1 MQDQQNNQ
9 NRLFDKWPDRY
20 DQWFQTPVGA
30 LVKQYESALLLD
42 LLQPRPGER
51 ILDAGC
57 GTGVFTL
64 DLLALGPRTVG
75 LEISRPMLI
84 RARQKAKEFPFEP
97 IAGNMMFLPFA
108 AEVFDKTV
116 SMTALEFVEDAQGAV
131 RELFRVTRKG
141 GTIVVTTLNSLSP
154 WATRRK
160 QKAEKGHQLFK
171 KMIFRSPD
179 EMRRLA
185 PVDGVVKTA
194 IHFKKDEAPGSV
206 PEIEKDGQKRELSTG
221 AFLAARWVKPL

>member
-30 LVKQYESALLLD
+30 LVKHYESALLLD
-42 LLQPRPGER
+42 LVQPRPGET

-57 GTGVFTL
+57 GTGIFTL
-64 DLLALGPRTVG
+64 DLLALDPRIVG
-75 LEISRPMLI
+75 LEISRPMLR
-84 RARQKAKEFPFEP
+84 RAWQKAKEYPFDP
-97 IAGNMMFLPFA
+97 ITGNMMFLPFA
-108 AEVFDKTV
+108 AGVFDKAV
-116 SMTALEFVEDAQGAV
+116 SMTALEFVEDAPAAL

-154 WATRRK
+154 WAARRK
-160 QKAEKGHQLFK
+160 QKAENGHQLFK

-179 EMRRLA
+179 EIRRLA

-194 IHFKKDEAPGSV
+194 IHFKKDDDPDRV

-221 AFLAARWVKPL
+221 AFLAAQWVKP